1 MEKKITLEENQTIEI
16 NGAVLTPRLIEQ
28 IKELQRNGNI
38 SIEYF
43 REYMADAICFIA
55 RETVD
60 YSGIDKEER
69 TEILNTL
76 SCNLSYCR
84 DYLIEL
90 RRPYDFNPSN
100 ITQ

>member
-1 MEKKITLEENQTIEI
+1 
-16 NGAVLTPRLIEQ
+16 
-28 IKELQRNGNI
+28 
-38 SIEYF
+38 
-43 REYMADAICFIA
+43 MADAICFIA